1 MAILPFINLKGGVG
15 KTVTAVAI
23 AECIASWDKSH
34 RVLVIDADHQCS
46 ASELLLGERRQRQT
60 EEMGQTLYHLLKDL
74 LEDDFDPAGLDSFV
88 TRKGSNIGGGMANL
102 SVLPSSIMI
111 EDIETNIAKAKS
123 KYAGRD
129 FQSVWT
135 QQIKQ
140 VRSWL
145 SKHYDYVIIDCP
157 PSLNKHV
164 RFLLR
169 ASDAFVVPCVPDRL
183 SARGAKYLMRRLKN
197 YGIKTPGLGTLWT
210 LYRDQSDVH
219 KKIVSMGIARHE
231 QLRDLPSPLETIIP
245 MATPIGRACEEDKP
259 ASQITFVKKYSSP
272 FAQVFREATSE
283 LMARAAKLPLPAKKL
298 AVGRA

>member
-23 AECIASWDKSH
+23 AECIAAWDKSH

-46 ASELLLGERRQRQT
+46 ASELLLGEKRQRLT
-60 EEMGQTLYHLLKDL
+60 EDMGQTLYHLLKDL

-111 EDIETNIAKAKS
+111 EDIETNIAKGKS
-123 KYAGRD
+123 KYAD
-129 FQSVWT
+129 SFQDVWT
-135 QQIKQ
+135 QRMKQ

-210 LYRDQSDVH
+210 LYREQSDVH
-219 KKIVSMGIARHE
+219 KKVVAMGIKRHE
-231 QLRDLPSPLETIIP
+231 QLRDLPSPFETIIP
-245 MATPIGRACEEDKP
+245 MATSIGRACEEDNP
-259 ASQITFVKKYSSP
+259 AVQTTFGKKYSAA

-283 LMARAAKLPLPAKKL
+283 LMARAAKLPQAIK
-298 AVGRA
+298 AVSVVRA